1 MKQNQSKSNYY
12 HLAKLITKIDEIK
25 LIENITV
32 EKRHDLITRWLTGC
46 GRRDSDNDVVELL
59 IDELSNDVGRRSIDV
74 FLLSRSWSPS
84 NEKWISRHI

>member
-1 MKQNQSKSNYY
+1 
-12 HLAKLITKIDEIK
+12 

-46 GRRDSDNDVVELL
+46 GRRDSGDDIELL